1 MAHPNDGPRD
11 PAATGSPPGAAP
23 PPLPVEQFLSTGH
36 AIWAALLEAAA
47 WIVGVIAGFFQPP
60 SFVGLVTGQ
69 LLTTKNL
76 SRLAQFIVAVLLA
89 IAFVATVR
97 SRRMRSVRAWALLTL
112 GALALAVTL
121 FFVHL
126 GLVSG
131 WTCSYSGTLVVV
143 GSELTDPHGSSYM
156 QGRGRGKT
164 CDIWINDHLGDVTAI
179 WTRRSILRREIV
191 LLLTYIA
198 AVPLFALCLMAT
210 FQMVATALRP
220 TSTAPDPPPSRPER

>member
-1 MAHPNDGPRD
+1 MAHSNDGPRD
-11 PAATGSPPGAAP
+11 PAATGSPAGSAP
-23 PPLPVEQFLSTGH
+23 PPPPVRQFLSTGH
-36 AIWAALLEAAA
+36 AIWAALLQAAA

-69 LLTTKNL
+69 LLTTENL
-76 SRLAQFIVAVLLA
+76 SKLAQFIVAVLLG

-112 GALALAVTL
+112 GALALAVIL

-126 GLVSG
+126 DLVSD
-131 WTCSYSGTLVVV
+131 WTCSYSGTRVVV
-143 GSELTDPHGSSYM
+143 GSELTDPHGSYM

-220 TSTAPDPPPSRPER
+220 TSQAPDPPPSRRKR